1 VSSVVS
7 FSHIGWIAILVLIV
21 LGIMSIISWAII
33 FYKWILFN
41 RLIRK
46 DKAFLNHIFGERNWK
61 NLSHNVSDGLLSQ
74 MFSVFKSSDLKGMDV
89 FASHKLDE
97 LESGLPFVASVGA
110 TAPFIGLF
118 GTVWGIMSAFRS
130 IGLTESA
137 SIAVVAPGISE
148 ALFTTAA
155 GLFVAIPA
163 VIGYNILSHKL
174 SIIARSV
181 EDFRNIIKEERN
193 VQEI

>member
-1 VSSVVS
+1 MSSIIS
-7 FSHIGWIAILVLIV
+7 FSHIGWVAILVLVV
-21 LGIMSIISWAII
+21 LVILSISSWAII

-41 RLIRK
+41 RLIKK
-46 DKAFLNHIFGERNWK
+46 DKVFLNHIFRRKDWQQF
-61 NLSHNVSDGLLSQ
+61 SYDVPDSLLSQ
-74 MFSVFKSSDLKGMDV
+74 IFGVFENSDLKNIDV

-97 LESGLPFVASVGA
+97 LEGGLSFVASVGS

-118 GTVWGIMSAFRS
+118 GTVWGIMSAFS
-130 IGLTESA
+130 NIGLTESA

-155 GLFVAIPA
+155 GLFAAIPA

-174 SIIARSV
+174 SIIAQSV
-181 EDFRNIIKEERN
+181 EDFKNIMKEEKRG
-193 VQEI
+193 V